1 MRIMGR
7 VGWTVVVAGT
17 AVVLMAP
24 TGMAGQSPAGGG
36 PPGRDGGMHG
46 PPRGPG
52 LERVVEVATG
62 NREDLGL
69 TADQVQELQS
79 LLEEFEAVSAQ
90 AEQAR
95 EEAREMRRSGEL
107 SRDEMRSLRSEGSEG
122 FRTLAEGFHER
133 IQGILTQ
140 PQQDQLTGIMI
151 RSGREE
157 ARRSSAGR
165 RSGARSGRG
174 GLRGARAASGFASAY
189 AAGFRHGRAFQ
200 GRAMRTGRR
209 VPPRG
214 GS

>member
-1 MRIMGR
+1 MKMMGR
-7 VGWTVVVAGT
+7 VGWIVVVAGM
-17 AVVLMAP
+17 AVALMAP
-24 TGMAGQSPAGGG
+24 TGLAGQSRGGDG

-52 LERVVEVATG
+52 LERMVEVATG

-69 TADQVQELQS
+69 TEDQVQELQV
-79 LLEEFEAVSAQ
+79 LLEEFKAVSSQ

-95 EEAREMRRSGEL
+95 EEAREKLRSGEL
-107 SRDEMRSLRSEGSEG
+107 SREEMRSLRSEGSEG
-122 FRTLAEGFHER
+122 FRAVAEGFHQR
-133 IQGILTQ
+133 IHGILTQ

-165 RSGARSGRG
+165 GSGARPGRRD
-174 GLRGARAASGFASAY
+174 LRGASAASGFASAY
-189 AAGFRHGRAFQ
+189 AAGFRQGRAFQ

-209 VPPRG
+209 VPPPEG
-214 GS
+214 K